1 MHTGI
6 AHLSQNARGLP
17 AAASGLAVYEYRGI
31 FSGNQTAD
39 TAQRL
44 KGNIDASGNMSLL
57 IFLGSAYIYKYGA
70 GSLAA
75 VVNGLV
81 NIGSSQKAE
90 NRNGFS
96 SCFICYFIMKSSVV
110 I

>member
-1 MHTGI
+1 MCFQITSLCGVSIFVFPLFLRELSYNLTGVGHNASCVLHTGI

-57 IFLGSAYIYKYGA
+57 IFLGDYYD
-70 GSLAA
+70 
-75 VVNGLV
+75 V
-81 NIGSSQKAE
+81 AE
-90 NRNGFS
+90 PP
-96 SCFICYFIMKSSVV
+96 VW
-110 I
+110 